1 MEFLI
6 IIFLILLNGAFSMSE
21 IALISSRK
29 FTLENLA
36 KRGNKKAGKA
46 LNLSENP
53 NHFLSTV
60 QIGITLI
67 GILLGIFSGDKI
79 TGKLEAFL
87 NKIPVLGEYS
97 ETLAVLLVVM
107 IITYFSIVF
116 GELLPKRIGLTFPE
130 KIASHVAGPMN
141 VLSGLMKPFVWLLS
155 HTNELFLRIFGIKE
169 KQEGIITEDEIK
181 SIIATS
187 TSGGE
192 IQEIEQ
198 IIVKRVFALGD
209 RKAGELMTHRSELV
223 WIDIND
229 SLTEVRETI
238 RRSSHPVYPVSDG
251 SPDKLLGLVSVREIF
266 QNSFQT
272 AEFSLHELVKK
283 PVYVPE
289 NMPAY
294 RVLEKFKEFRIHLVV
309 VVDEYGA
316 VQGVLSVKDIVDS
329 LIGDTH
335 VTNPEDFNIV
345 KRDEN
350 SWLADGLC
358 PYYKLVEYFQLTNI
372 EEAEGFTTLAG
383 LILSKLNNIPVTGE
397 RIQWEGFE
405 LEIVDM
411 DAMRIDKVMI
421 TTLK

>member
-1 MEFLI
+1 
-6 IIFLILLNGAFSMSE
+6 MSE

-29 FTLENLA
+29 FTLENAA
-36 KRGNKKAGKA
+36 KKGNKKAGKA

-53 NHFLSTV
+53 NTFLSTV

-67 GILLGIFSGDKI
+67 GILLGIFSGDKL
-79 TGKLEAFL
+79 TGRLETFL
-87 NKIPVLGEYS
+87 NTIPFFSEYS

-141 VLSGLMKPFVWLLS
+141 ILSRIVKPFVWLLS

-169 KQEGIITEDEIK
+169 KQDGIISEEEIK

-209 RKAGELMTHRSELV
+209 RKAGELMTHRSELIWV
-223 WIDIND
+223 DIKD
-229 SLTEVRETI
+229 DLSEI
-238 RRSSHPVYPVSDG
+238 RDKIKRNPHPVYPVSDT
-251 SPDKLLGLVSVREIF
+251 SPDNLLGLVSVSQIF
-266 QNSFQT
+266 QHSF
-272 AEFSLHELVKK
+272 EPSGFRLNELVRK
-283 PVYVPE
+283 PIYVPE

-316 VQGVLSVKDIVDS
+316 VQGVLSIKDIVDS
-329 LIGDTH
+329 LIGDTQ
-335 VTNPEDFNIV
+335 VVNPEDFNIV

-358 PYYKLVEYFQLTNI
+358 PYYKFVEYFQLTNI
-372 EEAEGFTTLAG
+372 EEADGFTTLAG
-383 LILSKLNNIPVTGE
+383 LILSKLNNIPIVGE
-397 RIQWEGFE
+397 RIIWEGFE

-421 TTLK
+421 TRLS